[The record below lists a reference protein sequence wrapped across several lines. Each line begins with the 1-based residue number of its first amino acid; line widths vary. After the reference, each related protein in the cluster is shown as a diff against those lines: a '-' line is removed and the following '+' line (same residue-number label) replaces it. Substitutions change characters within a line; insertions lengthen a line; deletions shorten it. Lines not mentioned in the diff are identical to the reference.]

1 MNDAPI
7 TTTTP
12 RHLKFAQLY
21 LAIAFPVLVVL
32 LTIRLVMTPLFL
44 QIEYTRPGFPADYF
58 GFTQED
64 RLNYAPYALNYL
76 LNAEGIEYLG
86 DLTFEDGTR
95 MYNDREL
102 RHMYD
107 VKIVVQIT
115 FMVTAI
121 LSVLTAGLIFLLARK
136 NQGHTIRRGFRSGA
150 IFSLAVIVAIIIVA
164 VFNWDFFFT
173 TFHNLF
179 FESGTWV
186 FFYSDTLIRLFPE
199 QFWFD
204 AAMTIGAT
212 TILAA
217 LIALFL
223 TRQRVQP

>member
-7 TTTTP
+7 TATKP
-12 RHLKFAQLY
+12 LYLKFAQIY
-21 LAIAFPVLVVL
+21 LAIAFPMLVVL

-44 QIEYTRPGFPADYF
+44 QIEYTRPGFPEDYF
-58 GFTQED
+58 GFTQQD

-115 FMVTAI
+115 FLVTTI

-136 NQGHTIRRGFRSGA
+136 KHHQVIKRGFRNGA
-150 IFSLAVIVAIIIVA
+150 IFSLAVIIAIIIVA

-173 TFHNLF
+173 TFHTIF

-204 AAMTIGAT
+204 AAMTIGGT

-223 TRQRVQP
+223 TRQRA